1 MSNLAFIY
9 KTLYEPHQYTDFS
22 SFHRFVELYR
32 LKHPENNS
40 AFDMSVLTAYQNN
53 PTFIEERFLK
63 LILELNNIPVDP
75 KYLNLYIYRM
85 NVESFSSEENND
97 DYGILVDELFTYTMR
112 SFFFTVFSLA
122 NDDSCLNFER
132 CFKNFIVTLDL
143 QGRKKKIGTH
153 DKMDFNEMMCM
164 PLNVLNLAC
173 DAYWCALSFIIGHE
187 LYHLTHKN
195 DEHSLEDEINA
206 DHFGY
211 RILISMIEFQKD
223 NRIPQELQVFSENQY
238 LSPIIFLEYFRLY
251 EEFQMLCNVNAQES
265 SPFSPKLREN
275 LITEVYFDE
284 IPESFNTEE
293 GNDLLNNILDA
304 IEKLEKQLIIKL
316 ENGKLDF
323 IINKH

>member
-1 MSNLAFIY
+1 MHDLAFIY
-9 KTLYEPHQYTDFS
+9 KTLYEPHEYTDFNN
-22 SFHRFVELYR
+22 FHRFVELYS
-32 LKHPENNS
+32 LKKPENSS
-40 AFDMSVLTAYQNN
+40 AFDMSVLTKYQNN
-53 PTFIEERFLK
+53 PTFIEEQFLK
-63 LILELNNIPVDP
+63 LILELNDISVEP
-75 KYLNLYIYRM
+75 KYLNLYIYKM
-85 NVESFSSEENND
+85 SVESVSSEED
-97 DYGILVDELFTYTMR
+97 DGILVDELFTYTMR

-143 QGRKKKIGTH
+143 QGRRKKIGTY
-153 DKMDFNEMMCM
+153 DKTDFNEMMCM

-173 DAYWCALSFIIGHE
+173 DAYWCVLSFIIGHE

-195 DEHSLEDEINA
+195 EKPSLEDEINA

-211 RILISMIEFQKD
+211 RILINMIEFQKA

-238 LSPIIFLEYFRLY
+238 LSPIIFLEYFRLC
-251 EEFQMLCNVNAQES
+251 EKFQTLCNVAQEF

-275 LITEVYFDE
+275 LITEAYFNE

-304 IEKLEKQLIIKL
+304 IDKLEEQLIIKFK
-316 ENGKLDF
+316 NGKLDF

>member
-1 MSNLAFIY
+1 MHDLAFIY
-9 KTLYEPHQYTDFS
+9 KTLYG
-22 SFHRFVELYR
+22 FHNHLDLSNFNSFVELYSS
-32 LKHPENNS
+32 KNPNYDS
-40 AFDMSVLTAYQNN
+40 AFDMSELTTYQSN
-53 PTFIEERFLK
+53 PTFIEDQLLK
-63 LILELNNIPVDP
+63 LILELNHIPIKP
-75 KYLNLYIYRM
+75 EYMNLYIYKM
-85 NVESFSSEENND
+85 SVESISNGKED
-97 DYGILVDELFTYTMR
+97 GILVDELFVYTIQ

-122 NDDSCLNFER
+122 NDDSNLNFDR

-143 QGRKKKIGTH
+143 QGRRKKIGGY
-153 DKMDFNEMMCM
+153 DRMAFNEMMCM

-173 DAYWCALSFIIGHE
+173 DAYWCALTFIIGHE

-195 DEHSLEDEINA
+195 EKHSLEDEINA

-211 RILISMIEFQKD
+211 RILISMIEFQKV

-265 SPFSPKLREN
+265 SSFSPKLREN
-275 LITEVYFDE
+275 LITEAYFEE

-304 IEKLEKQLIIKL
+304 IDKLEEQLIIKFK
-316 ENGKLDF
+316 NGKLDF
-323 IINKH
+323 IINKY